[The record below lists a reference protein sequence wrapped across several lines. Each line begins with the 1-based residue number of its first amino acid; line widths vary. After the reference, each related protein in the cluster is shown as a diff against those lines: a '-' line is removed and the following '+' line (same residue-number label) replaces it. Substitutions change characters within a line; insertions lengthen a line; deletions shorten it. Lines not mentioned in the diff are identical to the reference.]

1 VIEHELKTDP
11 DVFQKTWNNKKRFE
25 IRKDDRNYQEGDILF
40 LRETEYTGEQM
51 KVGYPLFYTGF
62 SLKVRVD
69 YKLPTGS
76 YGLLKGWT
84 VLSVT
89 QILPKGLNRG

>member
-1 VIEHELKTDP
+1 MIEHELKTDP
-11 DVFQKTWNNKKRFE
+11 DVFQKTWNNKKSFE
-25 IRKDDRNYQEGDILF
+25 IRKDDRNFQEGDILF
-40 LRETEYTGEQM
+40 LRETKYTGKQM
-51 KVGYPLFYTGF
+51 KSGKALFYTGF

-76 YGLLKGWT
+76 YGLLEGWT

-89 QILPKGLNRG
+89 QIPLKEQDND